1 MFKRMNDP
9 AVKLA
14 TKSSEEGAFVA
25 LETLIKLKA
34 QALTLSL
41 KTKNKSYASLAG
53 VYASPFRGRG
63 IDFDEVRM
71 YQPGDDIRSIDWR
84 VTARTGRVHTKLFT
98 EERERPVFF
107 AVDKSSSMQFGS
119 RVAFKSVIAAKVT
132 SILAWAAV
140 SNGDRVGGLV
150 YTETKSLE
158 VKPYAGSQGVLRLL
172 KTMVDIPTGEI
183 PDDQTQSF
191 LSITI
196 PRLRRVAKPGS
207 LVFILSDF
215 KALDKDVEKYLIQ
228 LARHCDVVCI
238 FIYDSLESDL
248 PAPGY
253 YNLSD
258 GQSFAL
264 MDTTQ
269 TTLVKAYKKRFVERK
284 HHFLSFCKK
293 SAIHSMLLRTD
304 DDILKVMEENLIR
317 QHAFSRVF
325 G

>member
-1 MFKRMNDP
+1 MFKRINNPSVGP
-9 AVKLA
+9 A
-14 TKSSEEGAFVA
+14 TTSSEEGAFVA

-71 YQPGDDIRSIDWR
+71 YQPGDDIRNIDWR
-84 VTARTGRVHTKLFT
+84 VTARTGRAHTKLFT

-107 AVDKSSSMQFGS
+107 AVDKSSNMQFGS

-132 SILAWAAV
+132 AILAWAAV

-150 YTETKSLE
+150 YTEAKSLE
-158 VKPYAGSQGVLRLL
+158 VKPYMGSQGVLRLL
-172 KTMVDIPTGEI
+172 KAMVDIPTLDT
-183 PDDQTQSF
+183 PDDQPQRF
-191 LSITI
+191 LSTTI

-207 LVFILSDF
+207 LVFVLSDF
-215 KALDKDVEKYLIQ
+215 KALDNNVEKYLIQ
-228 LARHCDVVCI
+228 LAHHCDVVCI
-238 FIYDSLESDL
+238 FIYDYLESDL

-269 TTLVKAYKKRFVERK
+269 VALVEAYKKRFTDRK
-284 HHFLSFCKK
+284 YHFFSFCKK
-293 SAIHSMLLRTD
+293 NAIHGILLRTD
-304 DDILKVMEENLIR
+304 DDILKVMQENLIR